1 MAEFCLECWNR
12 LNQTADGAEEFVISK
27 QPDLCEGCGSW
38 KPVIVTLRSKY
49 RIRQWMCLRTQET
62 PPGAQKE

>member
-27 QPDLCEGCGSW
+27 QPDLCEGCGSL

-49 RIRQWMCLRTQET
+49 RIRQQMRLQTQIA
-62 PPGAQKE
+62 PPHTQNK